1 MGDVTADCSVLS
13 RILIRY
19 AAGEVNGLKAFDK
32 HFRRFARSPLM
43 IPDSNAAS
51 ALVCLNGEFL
61 PSEQAK
67 VSVWDRGF
75 VFGDAV
81 YEVCRMYRGRP
92 WLEDEHFARLERSLG
107 ELEIRGVDL
116 KLLNRRMHRLIS
128 QTQVA
133 EGLVYIQITRG
144 VAPRAHAFPDPPVP
158 PTEFIAVK
166 PYDDTKTQANRVS
179 GVPIKSYPDLRWG
192 RCDVKSTNLL
202 ANCMALEHVKRQGGF
217 EAALFDKQGLVTEAT
232 HSSIL
237 WVNGGR
243 IFGTPGHENILPGCT
258 RLLAAQ
264 LAERLG
270 RRIEDDRI
278 SLDDLK
284 QADEVL
290 LMGTSIEVMPVV
302 TVDES
307 TIGSGKPGPIALEL
321 QEAYRGAV
329 REWLDRTVV
338 IP

>member
-1 MGDVTADCSVLS
+1 MV
-13 RILIRY
+13 
-19 AAGEVNGLKAFDK
+19 
-32 HFRRFARSPLM
+32 
-43 IPDSNAAS
+43 PDSNAANT
-51 ALVCLNGEFL
+51 LVCLNGEFI
-61 PSEQAK
+61 PAAEAK
-67 VSVWDRGF
+67 ISVWDRGF
-75 VFGDAV
+75 IFGDAI
-81 YEVCRMYRGRP
+81 YEVCRLYRGRP
-92 WLEDEHFARLERSLG
+92 WLEEEHFARLERSLG

-116 KLLNRRMHRLIS
+116 NLLRRRMLRLIS
-128 QTQVA
+128 QSGVG
-133 EGLVYIQITRG
+133 EGLVYVQISRG
-144 VAPRAHAFPDPPVP
+144 VAPRAHAFPDPPVE

-166 PYDDTKTQANRVS
+166 TYDDTKTQAHRVS
-179 GVPIKSYPDLRWG
+179 GVTIRSYPDLRWG

-202 ANCMALEHVKRQGGF
+202 ANCMALEHVKREGGF

-258 RLLAAQ
+258 RLLASQ

-270 RRIEDDRI
+270 KKIEDARI

-284 QADEVL
+284 RADEVL

-321 QEAYRGAV
+321 QEAYSEAV